1 MQPIHFPGQGFIPGK
16 TPFTCAKPQSDDAGE
31 AKTPVSNYA
40 INDGTLPRSGLV
52 QWALCSSVRR
62 SVRGGYRP
70 PTILPRTL

>member
-52 QWALCSSVRR
+52 QDLLCGEPHNKSTATSRFSLR
-62 SVRGGYRP
+62 W
-70 PTILPRTL
+70 